1 MNSGTMPQG
10 RQNTDCGIAS
20 ASIVVRAYNEE
31 AHIGRL
37 MEGIRAQKVQPLE
50 VILVDS
56 GSTDSTV
63 TIAQHYGARV
73 VRIAKEDFTFGRALN
88 IGCDAARGDILVF
101 VSAHVYPT
109 HDTWLE
115 DMLAPFEDARV
126 VLSYGGQ
133 QGGATNKY
141 SEHRLFAQWFP
152 KEPALPQKSYFCNN
166 ANCAIRRTIWQKHHY
181 DEALTG
187 LEDLDWA
194 KRAQEDGGWLAYVP
208 RASIVHVHEESW
220 GQVRN
225 RYRREAIALR
235 HIDSA
240 AHFSWADFIRLFT
253 ANVTSDLRVA
263 AGHRMLAKEWRSII
277 LFRFNQFY
285 GALQGHQDPPELS
298 REIKRRFYYPT
309 QETHNLPDLVSDD
322 DQDGRIDYAHMSHS
336 GTKDRPENQDF
347 R

>member
-1 MNSGTMPQG
+1 MTVSDPSMA
-10 RQNTDCGIAS
+10 RTDGEHLS
-20 ASIVVRAYNEE
+20 ASIVIRAYNEE

-37 MEGIRAQKVQPLE
+37 MEGLRAQRVQPHE

-63 TIAQHYGARV
+63 TIAQHYGARI

-88 IGCDAARGDILVF
+88 IGCEAAEGDILVF

-109 HDTWLE
+109 HETWLG
-115 DMLAPFEDARV
+115 DLLGPFSDDRV

-133 QGGATNKY
+133 LGGDTNKY

-152 KEPALPQKSYFCNN
+152 QEAAFPQESYFCNN
-166 ANCAIRRTIWQKHHY
+166 ANCAVRRSVWETLNY
-181 DEALTG
+181 DDALTG

-194 KRAQEDGGWLAYVP
+194 KRAQAEGGWLAYVP
-208 RASIVHVHEESW
+208 KASIVHIHEETW
-220 GQVRN
+220 AQVRN

-240 AHFSWADFIRLFT
+240 AHFSFVDFISLFT
-253 ANVTSDLRVA
+253 ANVTSDFRVA
-263 AGHRMLAKEWRSII
+263 LKHKMFLKEWRSII

-285 GALQGHQDPPELS
+285 GALQGHRDPPELS
-298 REIKRRFYYPT
+298 RALKRRFYYPT
-309 QETHNLPDLVSDD
+309 SETHNHPDSAFQNNVE
-322 DQDGRIDYAHMSHS
+322 GRIDYANLSTGKS
-336 GTKDRPENQDF
+336 EQ
-347 R
+347 

>member
-1 MNSGTMPQG
+1 MDLANPNGAKADRGTL
-10 RQNTDCGIAS
+10 S
-20 ASIVVRAYNEE
+20 ASIVIRAYNEE

-37 MEGIRAQKVQPLE
+37 MEGLRAQRVQPLE

-63 TIAQHYGARV
+63 TIAQHYGARI

-88 IGCDAARGDILVF
+88 VGCEAANGDILVF

-109 HDTWLE
+109 HDTWLG
-115 DMLAPFEDARV
+115 DMLQPFEDERV

-133 QGGATNKY
+133 VGGDTNKY

-152 KEPALPQKSYFCNN
+152 QEAALPQKGYFCNN
-166 ANCAIRRTIWQKHHY
+166 ANSAVRRSVWETHNY

-194 KRAQEDGGWLAYVP
+194 KRAQADGGWLAYVP
-208 RASIVHVHEESW
+208 KASIVHIHEETW
-220 GQVRN
+220 AQVRN

-235 HIDSA
+235 NIDSA
-240 AHFSWADFIRLFT
+240 AHFSFTDFVGLFT
-253 ANVTSDLRVA
+253 ANVTSDFRVA
-263 AGHRMLAKEWRSII
+263 LKHKMFLKEWRSIV

-285 GALQGHQDPPELS
+285 GALQGHRDPPELS
-298 REIKRRFYYPT
+298 RELKRRFYYPT
-309 QETHNLPDLVSDD
+309 SETHNLPDRAPNDEAE
-322 DQDGRIDYAHMSHS
+322 GRIDYANLSA
-336 GTKDRPENQDF
+336 GKLEQ
-347 R
+347 

>member
-1 MNSGTMPQG
+1 MDLANPSEAKANSETL
-10 RQNTDCGIAS
+10 S
-20 ASIVVRAYNEE
+20 ASIVIRAYNEE

-37 MEGIRAQKVQPLE
+37 MEGLRAQRVQPLE

-63 TIAQHYGARV
+63 TIAQHYGARL

-88 IGCDAARGDILVF
+88 VGCEAAKGDILVF

-109 HDTWLE
+109 HDTWLG
-115 DMLAPFEDARV
+115 DMLQPFDDHRV

-133 QGGATNKY
+133 LGGDTNKY

-152 KEPALPQKSYFCNN
+152 QEAALPQKGYFCNN
-166 ANCAIRRTIWQKHHY
+166 ANCAVRRSVWETHNY

-194 KRAQEDGGWLAYVP
+194 KRAQADGGWLAYVP
-208 RASIVHVHEESW
+208 KASIVHIHEETWS
-220 GQVRN
+220 QVRN

-235 HIDSA
+235 NIDSA
-240 AHFSWADFIRLFT
+240 AHFSFADFVGLFT
-253 ANVTSDLRVA
+253 ANVASDFRVA
-263 AGHRMLAKEWRSII
+263 LKHKMFLKEWRSII

-285 GALQGHQDPPELS
+285 GALQGHKDPPELS
-298 REIKRRFYYPT
+298 RELKRRFYYPT
-309 QETHNLPDLVSDD
+309 SETHNLPDRAPDD
-322 DQDGRIDYAHMSHS
+322 ETEGRIDYANLSA
-336 GTKDRPENQDF
+336 GKVEQ
-347 R
+347 